1 MKYLLG
7 VDLGT
12 TAVKV
17 GLFDSQAR
25 KICSSTQEYRLI
37 TESHFVVEQEV
48 SVYWDAFKAG
58 LREVLVESRL
68 SGREILALSVSAQG
82 ETMVFLDEAGRPL
95 SRAIVWMDNRA
106 QEEARFLAGRFDPDE
121 IHRATGQTD
130 VIPLSP
136 GCKVQS

>member
-68 SGREILALSVSAQG
+68 SGPGNSRPERLR
-82 ETMVFLDEAGRPL
+82 AGGNHGVPR
-95 SRAIVWMDNRA
+95 
-106 QEEARFLAGRFDPDE
+106 
-121 IHRATGQTD
+121 
-130 VIPLSP
+130 
-136 GCKVQS
+136 

>member
-58 LREVLVESRL
+58 PAGGFGGVAPVRPGNSRPERLR
-68 SGREILALSVSAQG
+68 
-82 ETMVFLDEAGRPL
+82 AGGNHGVPR
-95 SRAIVWMDNRA
+95 
-106 QEEARFLAGRFDPDE
+106 
-121 IHRATGQTD
+121 
-130 VIPLSP
+130 
-136 GCKVQS
+136 

>member
-58 LREVLVESRL
+58 LRRFWRSRACPARNSRPERL
-68 SGREILALSVSAQG
+68 RAG

-95 SRAIVWMDNRA
+95 SRHRLDGQPRA
-106 QEEARFLAGRFDPDE
+106 GGGPVPRG
-121 IHRATGQTD
+121 
-130 VIPLSP
+130 PLRP
-136 GCKVQS
+136 G